1 MSHFAQPQSHA
12 DSVQDG
18 AEQTPATVGV
28 FDSGVGGLTVA
39 RALLAQRPDLNLVY
53 FADSLNLPYG
63 GRQPEQLVRFAH
75 NSIEFLQSKG
85 ISMIG
90 VGCNATNCV
99 LGQGDLKSYGLP
111 VFDLVGSTVEWLRQ
125 QHLRP
130 RKLGL
135 IGTLATVH
143 SRYWER
149 KLTDA
154 FPEMEVVA
162 VAAPEFVPL
171 IEADNAPEPQVR
183 FAVHTRL
190 EPLLEQ
196 GVRTVLHACTHYPWL
211 QGYMEEVNHELHFI
225 DPAACLADRLCAAL
239 PPARADGKRGTR
251 QLFNSRP
258 SELFYRMASQALE
271 IDARAATRMYIVN
284 PYEE

>member
-1 MSHFAQPQSHA
+1 MSTFAQPLPRA
-12 DSVQDG
+12 DAIAATPGQD
-18 AEQTPATVGV
+18 TATVGV

-39 RALLAQRPDLNLVY
+39 RAIVAQRPDVNLVY

-75 NSIEFLQSKG
+75 NNIEFLLSRG
-85 ISMIG
+85 ATVLA

-99 LGQGDLKSYGLP
+99 LGQGDLKSYGVP
-111 VFDLVGSTVEWLRQ
+111 AFDLVSSTVDWLRQ

-130 RKLGL
+130 HKLGL

-154 FPEMEVVA
+154 FPEMEVLA

-171 IEADNAPEPQVR
+171 IEDDRAPEQQIR
-183 FAVHTRL
+183 YAVHTRL

-196 GVRTVLHACTHYPWL
+196 GARTVLHACTHYPWL
-211 QGYMEEVNHELHFI
+211 QRFMEEVNHELHFI
-225 DPAACLADRLCAAL
+225 DPAACLAERLCAAL
-239 PPARADGKRGTR
+239 PPARSERRGTR
-251 QLFNSRP
+251 QLYNSRP
-258 SELFYRMASQALE
+258 SGLFYRMAGEALG
-271 IDARAATRMYIVN
+271 IDARSATRMYIVN

>member
-1 MSHFAQPQSHA
+1 MSYFAQAQPRP
-12 DSVQDG
+12 DSVHD
-18 AEQTPATVGV
+18 TPDSAPPLVGV

-39 RALLAQRPDLNLVY
+39 RALLALRPDLNLLY
-53 FADSLNLPYG
+53 FADSVNLPYG
-63 GRQPEQLVRFAH
+63 GRPPEQLVRFAH
-75 NSIEFLQSKG
+75 NSIEFLLGKG
-85 ISMIG
+85 ANLLA

-99 LGQGDLKSYGLP
+99 LGQGDLKSYGVP
-111 VFDLVGSTVEWLRQ
+111 AFDLVSSTVDWLRL

-154 FPEMEVVA
+154 FSEMEIVA

-171 IEADNAPEPQVR
+171 IEDGNVPEQEVR
-183 FAVHTRL
+183 YAVHSRL
-190 EPLLEQ
+190 QPLLDE
-196 GVRTVLHACTHYPWL
+196 GVRTILHGCTHYPWL
-211 QGYMEEVNHELHFI
+211 QRYMEEVNHELHFI
-225 DPAACLADRLCAAL
+225 DPAQCLAERLVATL
-239 PPARADGKRGTR
+239 PPAAAGARPGKR
-251 QLFNSRP
+251 QLFNSLP
-258 SELFYRMASQALE
+258 GELFYRMASEALG
-271 IDARAATRMYIVN
+271 IDARQQTRMFIVN